1 MVSFEHSSY
10 SVTEGETETVK
21 VTLSAE
27 PERTVDITLIPANQG
42 ASDSDYS
49 LSATSLTFG
58 PTETEQDLHLHG

>member
-1 MVSFEHSSY
+1 M
-10 SVTEGETETVK
+10 K

-27 PERTVDITLIPANQG
+27 PERTVDITLVPTNQG
-42 ASDSDYS
+42 ASDDDYS